1 MATSQVYNAECWGCS
16 VSEVPEVL
24 LTNWNVIHDEE
35 CNSRTWIPMPSNT
48 IQYSAAIPKNF
59 KLQSL
64 SHSLQLSPKDVVLTT
79 TLLLCCHS
87 NTGSLSVHRL
97 ERVALRWAPTA
108 PSTWQ
113 HLFKIGKSV
122 GYINKRYLWVVEQF
136 RVQSCDFEMKYY
148 ILWYIYI
155 YSFMCEFFMGL
166 QLLGPLRDPIY
177 LASLIITRNAL
188 DTRIS

>member
-64 SHSLQLSPKDVVLTT
+64 SHSLQLSPKRCGSNNDSAAVLPFQYRIFERAPPWKG
-79 TLLLCCHS
+79 S
-87 NTGSLSVHRL
+87 SSLSSNRSFHLTASFQNWKISRIYKQKVPL
-97 ERVALRWAPTA
+97 GCWAI
-108 PSTWQ
+108 PS
-113 HLFKIGKSV
+113 S
-122 GYINKRYLWVVEQF
+122 
-136 RVQSCDFEMKYY
+136 
-148 ILWYIYI
+148 ILWFWNEILYPVIYIYI
-155 YSFMCEFFMGL
+155 FMCEFFMGL